1 MDWME
6 KSIKCG
12 YVVVDAETE
21 KDAIELTENMGIRWI
36 WYGMRALI
44 FEKEQ

>member
-1 MDWME
+1 MDFVLF
-6 KSIKCG
+6 ICG

-36 WYGMRALI
+36 CRLECERKLEFG
-44 FEKEQ
+44 